1 MESVLNISAHK
12 YGNYHKYYTF
22 HPSLTRSEIFL
33 KYSKNLFYI
42 LWKNQNYPKQFV
54 ILDIGCNEGNLSVEI
69 LNQARLQIPSYVT
82 CILLGID
89 IDKNLINLANNKYCH
104 HYYNHDNSQNNKEI
118 DTISDVENDKSNNTF
133 IYFHAID
140 FMNIQLTNE
149 YFIQFFHMIHIRLN
163 SGNNDT
169 HIYKQQQQEQELCD
183 SHQHLL
189 NQHENSQC
197 KHNDN
202 SNNYN
207 NNKFNIISLFSITM
221 WIHLNHGDDGL
232 IGCLTRSVSYL
243 HTNGSLIIEPQLWKC
258 YKNNNKRCRKLGI
271 ERTTLLPAAA
281 AAVAIRPTLISTTNN
296 IDNNNYNNSNNY
308 FHVLKIRDDIDKH
321 IIEILTNLSDN
332 NNDDNNNVES
342 LTSTPCIKHKSIE
355 SSIASTTVIDE
366 SSSVSA
372 KTDIITV
379 TTSTSSVSNSNNCSR
394 KIIKSYWNLGKENW
408 GRSILIFHKS
418 TTPIITSTDDDDDDD
433 NDHIESDVFIHKEY
447 KRCKTE

>member
-42 LWKNQNYPKQFV
+42 LWKNQNCPEQFV

-69 LNQARLQIPSYVT
+69 LNQARLQIPSYVS

-89 IDKNLINLANNKYCH
+89 IDKNLIDLANNKYCYHYH
-104 HYYNHDNSQNNKEI
+104 HNHDNSQHNKEI
-118 DTISDVENDKSNNTF
+118 DTISGDENNNNNNNNNTF
-133 IYFHAID
+133 IYFYALD

-149 YFIQFFHMIHIRLN
+149 YFIQFFHMIHKRHN
-163 SGNNDT
+163 SNDDT
-169 HIYKQQQQEQELCD
+169 HTYQQQQQEQELCE
-183 SHQHLL
+183 SHLYHL
-189 NQHENSQC
+189 NQHENSQYT
-197 KHNDN
+197 HNDN
-202 SNNYN
+202 NNNNYY
-207 NNKFNIISLFSITM
+207 NKFNLISLFSITM

-232 IGCLTRSVSYL
+232 ISCLNRSVSLL

-271 ERTTLLPAAA
+271 ERTTPIITA
-281 AAVAIRPTLISTTNN
+281 STSTINN
-296 IDNNNYNNSNNY
+296 INNNNINNNSTNY

-332 NNDDNNNVES
+332 NNNNNDYNNDES
-342 LTSTPCIKHKSIE
+342 LTSTPCIKHPSIE

-366 SSSVSA
+366 SLSVTA
-372 KTDIITV
+372 NTDI
-379 TTSTSSVSNSNNCSR
+379 TTTTTTTLTTSSVSSSSNSCSR

-418 TTPIITSTDDDDDDD
+418 TTPIITSTDDDDGD
-433 NDHIESDVFIHKEY
+433 NNHVESDVIYKDY